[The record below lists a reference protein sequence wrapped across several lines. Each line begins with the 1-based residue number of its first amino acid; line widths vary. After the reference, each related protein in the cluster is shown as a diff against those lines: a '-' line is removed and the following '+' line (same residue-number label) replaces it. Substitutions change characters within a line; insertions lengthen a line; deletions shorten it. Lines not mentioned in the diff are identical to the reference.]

1 MSAYKKLS
9 VSEARWYAIHADARA
24 GLFQEMLRRP
34 PGPSR
39 NHVATG
45 TLPALDPGGSHFV
58 EWKAQML
65 RLQASGLELTEAA
78 TRQVAFMHRQVW
90 RTARKLSDGD

>member
-1 MSAYKKLS
+1 M
-9 VSEARWYAIHADARA
+9 
-24 GLFQEMLRRP
+24 M
-34 PGPSR
+34 
-39 NHVATG
+39 
-45 TLPALDPGGSHFV
+45 
-58 EWKAQML
+58 